1 MLDSNDR
8 TRTDRDV
15 AGRAAV
21 DPIPSVALR
30 GRIVAFINDDVSA
43 AALQTGLEQIEQK
56 LEIKRGTLQ
65 NAVRF
70 LENDTDL
77 TAIVVDVS
85 GLDDPVAS
93 LEALARVCPPDVVV
107 TVIGESTDI
116 GFYRLLVNSIGV
128 TEYLPKPLTRD
139 AVQTLLR
146 PHLAGSEADA
156 EATRGGHVVAI
167 CGAQGGAGAT
177 SIAVN
182 LALQL
187 ADTTK
192 ATVALLDLHLQ
203 NGEAAV
209 MLGARPGPGL
219 RIALEDPLR
228 ADTLLIER
236 AAIEVDQRLR
246 LLAADEA
253 IDAELQITEAGV
265 RHVLA
270 LLRHKFNYIVIDV
283 PVPLPVAMRPVIAL
297 ARHVMVLLE
306 AEVTGLRN
314 ARALREMVMEIA
326 KSNRMFTV
334 LNRADRAGGLKL
346 PMVEKGLGVAPD
358 IVIPDLGK
366 RMTEA
371 VNLGVPAI
379 RRIPALRR
387 HLAPMVREIAGI
399 PTGTPGSWLG
409 TLFRS

>member
-1 MLDSNDR
+1 MLDSNDL
-8 TRTDRDV
+8 TP
-15 AGRAAV
+15 AAHEV
-21 DPIPSVALR
+21 SPPSRPLPVLSIALR
-30 GRIVAFINDDVSA
+30 RPIVAFVNDDRSA
-43 AALQTGLEQIEQK
+43 AAVETGLEQIEQK
-56 LEIKRGTLQ
+56 LEVKRGTIQ
-65 NAVRF
+65 TAIRF
-70 LENDTDL
+70 LAKAPDL
-77 TAIVVDVS
+77 SALLVDVS
-85 GLDDPVAS
+85 GIDDPLAS
-93 LEALARVCPPDVVV
+93 LEVLARVCPPDVVV
-107 TVIGESTDI
+107 TVIGDSTDI
-116 GFYRLLVNSIGV
+116 GFYRLLVNSMGV
-128 TEYLPKPLTRD
+128 TEYVPKPLTRD

-146 PHLAGSEADA
+146 PHLVGSDADA
-156 EATRGGHVVAI
+156 EATRGGHIVAI

-182 LALQL
+182 LAMQL

-236 AAIEVDQRLR
+236 TAIEVDQRLR

-270 LLRHKFNYIVIDV
+270 LLRRKFNYIVVDV

-314 ARALREMVMEIA
+314 ARALRTMVKQING
-326 KSNRMFTV
+326 SNRVFTV
-334 LNRADRAGGLKL
+334 LNRADRGGGLQG
-346 PMVEKGLGVAPD
+346 PMIETGLGASPD

-379 RRIPALRR
+379 RRVPALRR
-387 HLAPMVREIAGI
+387 HLAPMVREITGI
-399 PTGTPGSWLG
+399 RTGRSDSWLG
-409 TLFRS
+409 RLFRS

>member
-1 MLDSNDR
+1 MLDSNELSGIER
-8 TRTDRDV
+8 EV
-15 AGRAAV
+15 APTAAA
-21 DPIPSVALR
+21 ALDSSMVR
-30 GRIVAFINDDVSA
+30 RRRIVAFVNDDSSA
-43 AALQTGLEQIEQK
+43 QALEVGLGGMEQK
-56 LEIKRGTLQ
+56 LEIKRGTIQ
-65 NAVRF
+65 NAVRV
-70 LENDTDL
+70 LEKDADL
-77 TAIVVDVS
+77 NALVVDVS
-85 GLDDPVAS
+85 ELDDPLAE
-93 LEALARVCPPDVVV
+93 LEALARVCPPDVMV

-116 GFYRLLVNSIGV
+116 GFYRLLVNSLGV

-146 PHLAGSEADA
+146 PHLAGNEADA

-182 LALQL
+182 LALLL
-187 ADTTK
+187 ADITK

-209 MLGARPGPGL
+209 MLGVRPGPGL
-219 RIALEDPLR
+219 RMALEDPLR

-236 AAIEVDQRLR
+236 TAIEVDQRLR

-270 LLRHKFNYIVIDV
+270 LLRRKFNYIVIDV
-283 PVPLPVAMRPVIAL
+283 PVPLPVALRPVIAT
-297 ARHVMVLLE
+297 ARHVLVLLQ

-314 ARALREMVMEIA
+314 ARALRAMVMEVA
-326 KSNRMFTV
+326 KSNRVFTV
-334 LNRADRAGGLKL
+334 LNRADRKGGLTRS
-346 PMVEKGLGVAPD
+346 MIETGLGSTAD

-366 RMTEA
+366 RMMEA

-399 PTGTPGSWLG
+399 PTARPSSWLG
-409 TLFRS
+409 RLFRS

>member
-1 MLDSNDR
+1 MLASNGL
-8 TRTDRDV
+8 TGTDREV
-15 AGRAAV
+15 AGKAAV
-21 DPIPSVALR
+21 DPVPSLVSR
-30 GRIVAFINDDVSA
+30 RRIVAFVNDDLCA
-43 AALQTGLEQIEQK
+43 AALQTGLEGIQQK
-56 LEIKRGTLQ
+56 LEIKTGTVQ
-65 NAVRF
+65 NATRF
-70 LENDTDL
+70 LEKDTDL
-77 TAIVVDVS
+77 GAIVVDVS
-85 GLDDPVAS
+85 GIDDPIAG

-107 TVIGESTDI
+107 TVIGDSTDI
-116 GFYRLLVNSIGV
+116 GFYRLLVNSMGV

-146 PHLAGSEADA
+146 PHLAGGESDA
-156 EATRGGHVVAI
+156 EAMRGGHVVVI

-182 LALQL
+182 LAMQL

-192 ATVALLDLHLQ
+192 ATVALLDFHLQ

-209 MLGARPGPGL
+209 MLGVRPGPGL
-219 RIALEDPLR
+219 GIALEDPLR

-246 LLAADEA
+246 LIAADEA

-270 LLRHKFNYIVIDV
+270 LLRQKFNYIVVDLPV
-283 PVPLPVAMRPVIAL
+283 PVPVAMRPVIRL

-314 ARALREMVMEIA
+314 ARGLRSMVVEIA
-326 KSNRMFTV
+326 GANRVFTV
-334 LNRADRAGGLKL
+334 LNRADRPGGLKL
-346 PMVEKGLGVAPD
+346 PMIEAGLGVAPD
-358 IVIPDLGK
+358 MVIPDLGK

-399 PTGTPGSWLG
+399 QTARSGSWLG
-409 TLFRS
+409 RIFGR